1 MVRCGRSSVG
11 LSLAAL
17 LLLIA
22 AAPSGRAAEVG
33 DAAIGKRLAQTWCS
47 SCHAISGTQRRSS
60 DVAPPFAALV
70 AGPPGLRG
78 WLHDPHP
85 PMQGITLSRQ
95 QTERS
100 EERRVGT
107 ERLRPGPSRGSRHPY
122 KKNPNT
128 T

>member
-1 MVRCGRSSVG
+1 MASRGRSPLG

-17 LLLIA
+17 LLIVA

-33 DAAIGKRLAQTWCS
+33 DSAIGKRLAQTWCS
-47 SCHAISGTQRRSS
+47 SCHAISGTQRRDS

-70 AGPPGLRG
+70 AGPQGLSDARLRG

-95 QTERS
+95 QTEDIVAYLRS
-100 EERRVGT
+100 
-107 ERLRPGPSRGSRHPY
+107 LASH
-122 KKNPNT
+122 
-128 T
+128 